1 MQSTPSYRRLIR
13 KYFFAS
19 LLISSV
25 TSLAQGPPS
34 GNASVQPG
42 FGSAGVVIIT
52 VYGENKKLLDRQAL
66 IRLTNKETGKASYQT
81 TDRTSSAAISNLA
94 VGAYDM
100 EVSAVGYLTYTQNL
114 KLLSDHAT
122 FQSNI
127 TIKKDPSAVELSPV
141 NEKDLP
147 AAVRADLSRA
157 INDLRS
163 GKLRD
168 AQKKLGQAEKLAP
181 ANAEVE
187 FLEGYLLYQDK
198 NFAQALT
205 HLESAAKLD
214 PRNVQALIL
223 LGRLHIQGG
232 DDPGAIRT
240 LESASTIDPH
250 AWIPHQ
256 LLADLYFRQHN
267 YEKAT
272 KEARLAIQTGQSA
285 ASGAQVVLANSLTN
299 LGREQEA
306 IASLQRFL
314 QDHPS
319 TPSKTAINDLIAQ
332 IREYGANPPKTHKT
346 VPADAQEAQGE
357 LEAQPFQSWG
367 PPGIDESKPAVA
379 AGVVCPLNEVIEQ
392 SGVQVKQFV
401 DDIGQFNATEAL
413 IHEELNELGVPVRKF
428 NLQFNYVASIAE
440 PDPGFFKV
448 TEFRAER
455 TGETDFPKN
464 IETRGLPA
472 AALIFHP
479 DMRDN
484 FEMSCEG
491 LGQWN
496 GKATWL
502 IYFRQRADRP
512 RRVRDYIV
520 NGQPYPISLKGRAW
534 IAADS
539 FHIVRLETELLEPI
553 IDIHLQMEHE
563 IVEYNPVFFSKT
575 KTELWL
581 PKTADIYFD
590 LNRHRYHREHSFDH
604 FKLFMVETDEKRKEP
619 KVASDQ
625 PTSLP
630 ARPNP

>member
-1 MQSTPSYRRLIR
+1 MQSTPSNRRLICG
-13 KYFFAS
+13 YLFAS
-19 LLISSV
+19 LLIAS
-25 TSLAQGPPS
+25 TSAWAQGPPS
-34 GNASVQPG
+34 GNAPVEPG
-42 FGSAGVVIIT
+42 FGSTGVVIIT

-66 IRLTNKETGKASYQT
+66 VKLTNKETGKASYQT
-81 TDRTSSAAISNLA
+81 TDRTSSAAISNLS

-127 TIKKDPSAVELSPV
+127 TIKKDPSAVELNPV
-141 NEKDLP
+141 NGKDLP
-147 AAVRADLSRA
+147 AAVRTDLSRA
-157 INDLRS
+157 INDLKS

-168 AQKKLGQAEKLAP
+168 AQKKLSQAEKLAP
-181 ANAEVE
+181 SNAEVE
-187 FLEGYLLYQDK
+187 FLEGYLFYQDK
-198 NFAQALT
+198 NFERALT
-205 HLESAAKLD
+205 HLENAARLD
-214 PRNVQALIL
+214 PRNVQAFIL
-223 LGRLHIQGG
+223 LGRLHIQSG
-232 DDPGAIRT
+232 DDAAAIRS
-240 LESASTIDPH
+240 LESASAIDPQ
-250 AWIPHQ
+250 AWVPYQ
-256 LLADLYFRQHN
+256 LLADLYYKRNN
-267 YEKAT
+267 YEKASE
-272 KEARLAIQTGQSA
+272 EAQLAIQKGQSA
-285 ASGAQVVLANSLTN
+285 ASSAQIVLANSLTN

-306 IASLQRFL
+306 IASLKQFL

-319 TPSKTAINDLIAQ
+319 TPSKAAINDLIAQ
-332 IREYGANPPKTHKT
+332 IQQYGANPPKTHKT
-346 VPADAQEAQGE
+346 VPTDSQAALDA
-357 LEAQPFQSWG
+357 LPFQPWG
-367 PPGIDESKPAVA
+367 PPGIDESKPEVA
-379 AGVVCPLNEVIEQ
+379 AGITCPLNEVIEQ

-401 DDIGQFNATEAL
+401 DDLSQFNATEAL
-413 IHEELNELGVPVRKF
+413 IHEDLNELGVPVHKF

-440 PDPGFFKV
+440 TDPGLFKV

-484 FEMSCEG
+484 FDMACEG

-502 IYFRQRADRP
+502 VYFRQRADKP
-512 RRVRDYIV
+512 RRVRDYVV
-520 NGQPYPISLKGRAW
+520 NGQPYAISLKGRAW
-534 IAADS
+534 ISADT
-539 FHIVRLETELLEPI
+539 FHIVRMETELLEPI
-553 IDIHLQMEHE
+553 PDIHLQMEHE
-563 IVEYNPVFFSKT
+563 IVEYSPVFFSKT

-590 LNRHRYHREHSFDH
+590 LNRHRYHREHSFDP
-604 FKLFMVETDEKRKEP
+604 FRLFTVETDEKRKEP

-625 PTSLP
+625 PAPIP